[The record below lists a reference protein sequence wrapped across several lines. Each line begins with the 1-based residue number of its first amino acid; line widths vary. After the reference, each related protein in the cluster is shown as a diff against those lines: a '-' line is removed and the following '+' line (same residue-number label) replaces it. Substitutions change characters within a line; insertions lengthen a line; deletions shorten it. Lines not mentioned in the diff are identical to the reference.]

1 MKKLCILLVL
11 SQFFFI
17 NTNAQNLDSLEKV
30 IVKEGIKTSDKLKI
44 YDDLS
49 WGYLSSDFKKAS
61 FYANK
66 GIELAQKVNDPLMEG
81 TLYRNLGITYYM
93 FSKFDSA
100 SMFYEKA
107 MQCAISANNLNLQA
121 LINSAIGNL
130 YNMKGEYQTA
140 LKYYLKA
147 LPVFEKLGNKQR
159 IRILLG
165 NTGTLYLG
173 LNNFAQAEKYF
184 LKSKKIAE
192 EINDLEGLGQAYEG
206 LCRIYIDKEQY
217 GKAIE
222 YGKQAIE
229 TFHSTGNKLFE
240 ANSMQSL
247 AMAYYNGPKD
257 YDKAEML
264 ALKALDINNEIG
276 LPGHIAGALNML
288 SNIAFHKKQYE
299 KCKQYAIKGFNTDS
313 TDSNI
318 NSNLM
323 ANLVRSGIWLGDKKM
338 ANEYFDK
345 YRDII
350 DIRGTKE
357 FQNTLTEMEVKYET
371 EKKQIKIEA
380 LEKEKKL
387 FLLLTISGASVLIL
401 LITALFLVYKNIKNQ
416 KRIVEEEMK
425 NLEQKQKLVA
435 TQAVL
440 DGETAERSR
449 LAKDLHDSLGGM
461 LAVVKLNLQDAKKL
475 TVLDSGEVN
484 SFNKALDL
492 LDNSI
497 KELRRV
503 AHHMMPESLMRYGL
517 KVALSDFCESISVA
531 KFQHF
536 GLDSRIENKLEVLLY
551 RSAHEL
557 VHNALKHAEAT
568 QINVQLIQES
578 DRISL
583 TVHDN
588 GKGFDAKK
596 EFMGMGLK
604 NIKQRVEIYNGI
616 IDVYSEKNKGTEVN
630 LSFQLNPENN
640 AY

>member
-1 MKKLCILLVL
+1 MNRLYTFLILVPFL
-11 SQFFFI
+11 FI
-17 NTNAQNLDSLEKV
+17 KTSAQNLDSLEKV
-30 IVKEGIKTSDKLKI
+30 ILNEGIKIPEKLKI

-49 WGYLSSDFKKAS
+49 WGYLSSDFQKAS

-66 GIELAQKVNDPLMEG
+66 GIELAHKVNDPLMEG
-81 TLYRNLGITYYM
+81 TLYRNLGVTYYM

-100 SMFYEKA
+100 LLFYDKA
-107 MQCAISANNLNLQA
+107 MKLAKSANNNNLQA
-121 LINSAIGNL
+121 LVNSAIGNL

-140 LKYYLKA
+140 LNYYLQA
-147 LPVFEKLGNKQR
+147 LPVFEKLDNKPR

-184 LKSKKIAE
+184 LKSKRIAE

-206 LCRIYIDKEQY
+206 LCRIYVDREQF

-222 YGKQAIE
+222 YGELAIS
-229 TFHSTGNKLFE
+229 TFRSAGNKLFE

-387 FLLLTISGASVLIL
+387 FLLLTISGAFVLIL
-401 LITALFLVYKNIKNQ
+401 LISALFLGYKNVKHQ
-416 KRIVEEEMK
+416 KRIVEEEIK

-461 LAVVKLNLQDAKKL
+461 LAVVKLNL
-475 TVLDSGEVN
+475 LDSKKMAVLKSGEAQN
-484 SFNKALDL
+484 FTKAIDL

-517 KVALSDFCESISVA
+517 KVALSDFCESLPMA
-531 KFQHF
+531 TFQHF
-536 GLDSRIENKLEVLLY
+536 GTDSRIENKLEILLY

-557 VHNALKHAEAT
+557 VHNALKHAEAS
-568 QINVQLIQES
+568 QINVQLIQET

-583 TVHDN
+583 TVQDN
-588 GKGFDAKK
+588 GKGFDPKK
-596 EFMGMGLK
+596 ENAGMGLK
-604 NIKQRVEIYNGI
+604 NINQRVEINNGI
-616 IDVYSEKNKGTEVN
+616 IDIYSELNKGTEVN
-630 LSFQLNPENN
+630 LSFKLNQESNP
-640 AY
+640 